1 MPLAI
6 IDMSLNRESIIAM
19 LQTQM
24 DTVSH
29 IIGAEVVQKFLVLKS
44 SLELADSNES
54 IIGALVTFNNTLG
67 WVKSKL
73 SFEGEDARYDLHL
86 AITQQLYAYAEREVA
101 LPVLDMTKEDHEDSL
116 ALIEHHLF
124 QKYEL
129 HPKWLIEKHLHDLSN
144 ITLIKG
150 EQGNLISVS
159 ERLIEPRGTE
169 GAKDFDPSLPP
180 PPHPILGGSFGMS
193 ETEDFELVPPPPP
206 HPRLSKSF
214 GVSEAE
220 DFELVPPPPPHPIL
234 RGSLGLDE
242 PEYFDDDAEATEDS
256 DPSLPPPQP
265 PSFARSS
272 GMGQVKYRYNIHFDE
287 IATKKGGELCA
298 SGVGK
303 DGTISTMTQIALD
316 GLAVVKFL
324 GPISP
329 PEVGRDQSAYMH
341 GPGFIIVDA
350 KKNPSSDPTALLAAY
365 QSTYCRGQLYE
376 IPASNLI
383 FLVENE
389 ASKKA
394 LVANVTKAHSL
405 GLISEDRM
413 ETIKENV
420 KTYETYCMEL
430 RKINSDEQDT
440 APTIGL

>member
-1 MPLAI
+1 MPLAL
-6 IDMSLNRESIIAM
+6 IDMSLNRESIITM
-19 LQTQM
+19 LQTKM
-24 DTVSH
+24 KPVSH
-29 IIGAEVVQKFLVLKS
+29 IIGDEIVKKFLVLES
-44 SLELADSNES
+44 SLKHADSNES

-67 WVKSKL
+67 WIDSKI

-86 AITQQLYAYAEREVA
+86 AITQELYAYTKREIA
-101 LPVLDMTKEDHEDSL
+101 LPVLDMTKKDHADTL

-150 EQGNLISVS
+150 DQGDLISVS
-159 ERLIEPRGTE
+159 KRLTEPRGTE
-169 GAKDFDPSLPP
+169 GAKDFDPSIPPPPPPILGRSFGMSEAEDFDDDAEAAKNLDLVPPP
-180 PPHPILGGSFGMS
+180 PPHPTLGGSFGMS
-193 ETEDFELVPPPPP
+193 E
-206 HPRLSKSF
+206 
-214 GVSEAE
+214 AE
-220 DFELVPPPPPHPIL
+220 D
-234 RGSLGLDE
+234 
-242 PEYFDDDAEATEDS
+242 FDDDAEATEDS
-256 DPSLPPPQP
+256 DPSLPPPPPPQP
-265 PSFARSS
+265 PSFGRSS
-272 GMGQVKYRYNIHFDE
+272 GMGQVRYRYNIHFDE
-287 IATKKGGELCA
+287 IATKNGGKLYA

-350 KKNPSSDPTALLAAY
+350 KKNPSPDPEAPLAAY
-365 QSTYCRGQLYE
+365 QSTYCSGQLYE

-389 ASKKA
+389 ASKIA

-430 RKINSDEQDT
+430 RLIDSDEKDT